1 VKGEK
6 NRLKTAG
13 LDGCRAG
20 WLLISFG
27 EHPQYRLLR
36 TDQQFRNALEE
47 YDRIFIDMPV
57 GLEENRYM
65 RECDRILRERLGKEY
80 ASSVFAPPIRPA
92 LHAPSYVEANMQSFE
107 LTEKKLSLQSWNI
120 VPKIRQLDAILQ
132 NHEGIKEKVFESHP
146 ELLFMNLNMGV
157 IYQKKNS
164 KKGILHRLD
173 LISEQEPVAAEYF
186 RQIKE
191 EFRRNEVAED
201 DIVDA
206 MVLALT
212 AKESEST
219 QIKTLPEK
227 PEKDSFGLVKAIHY
241 I

>member
-1 VKGEK
+1 M
-6 NRLKTAG
+6 KTAG

-27 EHPQYRLLR
+27 ESSQYRLLR

-47 YDRIFIDMPV
+47 YDRIFIDMPI
-57 GLEENRYM
+57 GLEDNTYSRK
-65 RECDRILRERLGKEY
+65 CDLLLRERLGKGY
-80 ASSVFAPPIRPA
+80 ASSVFTPPIRPA

-132 NHEGIKEKVFESHP
+132 NHGPIKEKVFESHP
-146 ELLFMNLNMGV
+146 ELLFMNLNRGI

-173 LISEQEPVAAEYF
+173 MISEREPVAGDYF

-212 AKESEST
+212 AKESAATE
-219 QIKTLPEK
+219 IKTLPEK
-227 PEKDSFGLVKAIHY
+227 PERDSFGLVKAIHY

>member
-1 VKGEK
+1 
-6 NRLKTAG
+6 
-13 LDGCRAG
+13 
-20 WLLISFG
+20 
-27 EHPQYRLLR
+27 
-36 TDQQFRNALEE
+36 
-47 YDRIFIDMPV
+47 MPV

-146 ELLFMNLNMGV
+146 ELLFMNLNMGG

-173 LISEQEPVAAEYF
+173 LISGQEPVAAEYF
-186 RQIKE
+186 RQMKE
-191 EFRRNEVAED
+191 ECRRNIVDCGRKGVVGDA
-201 DIVDA
+201 IVDA
-206 MVLALT
+206 MLLALC
-212 AKESEST
+212 AKESET
-219 QIKTLPEK
+219 TPIKTRPEK
-227 PEKDSFGLVKAIHY
+227 PENGSCGLVKAIHCIY
-241 I
+241 SG

>member
-1 VKGEK
+1 MKWEE
-6 NRLKTAG
+6 NSLKTAG

-27 EHPQYRLLR
+27 ESSQYRLLR

-47 YDRIFIDMPV
+47 YDRIFIDMPI
-57 GLEENRYM
+57 GLEDNTYSRK
-65 RECDRILRERLGKEY
+65 CDLLLRERLGKGY
-80 ASSVFAPPIRPA
+80 ASSVFIPPIRPA

-132 NHEGIKEKVFESHP
+132 NHGPIKEKVFESHP
-146 ELLFMNLNMGV
+146 ELLFMNLNRGI

-173 LISEQEPVAAEYF
+173 MISEREPVAGDYF

-212 AKESEST
+212 AKESAATE
-219 QIKTLPEK
+219 IKTLPEK
-227 PEKDSFGLVKAIHY
+227 PERDSFGLVKAIHY